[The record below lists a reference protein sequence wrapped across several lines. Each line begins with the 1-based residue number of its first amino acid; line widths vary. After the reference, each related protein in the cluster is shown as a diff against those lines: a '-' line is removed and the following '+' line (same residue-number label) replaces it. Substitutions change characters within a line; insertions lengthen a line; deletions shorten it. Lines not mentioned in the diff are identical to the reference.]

1 MSTINEDVSA
11 IKTIQ
16 DGLVNNKV
24 ARFSYTQ
31 KAYIDNIVDGVDTY
45 NVNNEQNIP
54 NGTAEIMKVNDTIIN
69 KGYRAQASSITR
81 MLMNHFLGRISYNL
95 NKVNDNMKSLIDSL
109 NSHLGKANGIATL
122 DANAKLPQTQLPD
135 ILGKANGI
143 ATLDANAK
151 LPQTQLPDISPDLS
165 RARKIIL
172 MNGNLVTWNAEFDC
186 WILEVRVTTFAVI
199 SLSING
205 NTDYTPKFHINTI
218 KVGDKQYYTSNPV
231 YRCPY
236 FVKKGTSI
244 TLDSAGPNGSY
255 IVVAPCMYVNA

>member
-1 MSTINEDVSA
+1 MPDILGKANGIATLEANA
-11 IKTIQ
+11 KLPKTQLPDILGKANGIATLDANAKLPQ
-16 DGLVNNKV
+16 
-24 ARFSYTQ
+24 TQ
-31 KAYIDNIVDGVDTY
+31 LPDILGKA
-45 NVNNEQNIP
+45 
-54 NGTAEIMKVNDTIIN
+54 NGIATLEANAKLPKTQLPDI
-69 KGYRAQASSITR
+69 
-81 MLMNHFLGRISYNL
+81 LGKANGIATLDANAKL
-95 NKVNDNMKSLIDSL
+95 PQTQLPDI
-109 NSHLGKANGIATL
+109 LGKANGIATL

-172 MNGNLVTWNAEFDC
+172 MNENLVTWNAEFDC

-244 TLDSAGPNGSY
+244 TLDSVGPNGSY